1 MKATR
6 LLVAAGVLLA
16 LASASH
22 AQAVFGDRPRLD
34 DRPTLRDRKKDG
46 LGSGR
51 LRNDPVYWDGRSRL
65 DDRATLRDR
74 KNEGLGSDRVR
85 NERSYWWGRPRLD
98 DRPLSSDV
106 QTLGEGR
113 YWDDWWQEE
122 PVEEP
127 VFVIPFRPQG
137 FLPSAEVCLECG
149 ELPIE
154 LTVQPL
160 VLNGVL
166 YIAARDYFP
175 ALGASLNYNATYRSA
190 IAVMPDGRWLVI
202 PLGHSYFYIN
212 QQLTLLAQ
220 PTAIANN
227 ILMIPVRAMSEK
239 LGFGVRWDPVNNTA
253 VLVPPITADEETGE
267 PATAPDEGAPAPQTE

>member
-1 MKATR
+1 MKTAR
-6 LLVAAGVLLA
+6 VLAAAGALFV
-16 LASASH
+16 LASITC
-22 AQAVFGDRPRLD
+22 AQGLFDGPPRLD
-34 DRPTLRDRKKDG
+34 DRPTLRDRKRDG
-46 LGSGR
+46 LGSDR
-51 LRNDPVYWDGRSRL
+51 LRDQPRYWQARPRL
-65 DDRATLRDR
+65 DDRPTMRNR
-74 KNEGLGSDRVR
+74 KDEGLGSDRLR
-85 NERSYWWGRPRLD
+85 DDPRYWEGRPRLD
-98 DRPLSSDV
+98 DRPLRSDI
-106 QTLGEGR
+106 QTIGEGR

-149 ELPIE
+149 EVPIE
-154 LTVQPL
+154 LTVQPF

-166 YIAARDYFP
+166 YVAARDYFT

-190 IAVMPDGRWLVI
+190 ISLMPDGRWLVI
-202 PLGHSYFYIN
+202 PLGHSYFYVN

-227 ILMIPVRAMSEK
+227 ILMVPVRAMSEK

-253 VLVPPITADEETGE
+253 VLVPPVMEGDVTEGPE
-267 PATAPDEGAPAPQTE
+267 PAPASQ

>member
-1 MKATR
+1 MRTPR
-6 LLVAAGVLLA
+6 ILVAAGALLV
-16 LASASH
+16 LASVTD
-22 AQAVFGDRPRLD
+22 AQGLFNDRARLD
-34 DRPTLRDRKKDG
+34 DRPTLRDRKSEG
-46 LGSGR
+46 LGSDR
-51 LRNDPVYWDGRSRL
+51 LRNAPTFWDGRSRL
-65 DDRATLRDR
+65 DDRPTLRDR
-74 KNEGLGSDRVR
+74 KSQGLGSDRLR
-85 NERSYWWGRPRLD
+85 NDPGYWEGRPRLD
-98 DRPLSSDV
+98 DRPLSGDV

-113 YWDDWWQEE
+113 YWDDWWHEG

-149 ELPIE
+149 DLPIE

-160 VLNGVL
+160 VLNGIL
-166 YIAARDYFP
+166 YVAARDYFA

-190 IAVMPDGRWLVI
+190 ISLMPDGRWLVI
-202 PLGHSYFYIN
+202 PLGHSYFYVN

-239 LGFGVRWDPVNNTA
+239 LGFGVRWDPVTNTA
-253 VLVPPITADEETGE
+253 VLVPPAIEGE
-267 PATAPDEGAPAPQTE
+267 ATEGAGAVPGQGAPVAPTQ